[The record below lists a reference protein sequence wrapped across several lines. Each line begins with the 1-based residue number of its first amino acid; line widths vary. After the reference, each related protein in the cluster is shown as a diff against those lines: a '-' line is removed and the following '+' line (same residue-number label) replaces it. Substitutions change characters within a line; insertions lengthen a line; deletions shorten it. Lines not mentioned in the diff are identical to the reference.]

1 MPEAEHLP
9 AGGSRGSGGEAQGP
23 RGAGTGDSATTSRVR
38 GGTLGRVTLRGV
50 RAQGRDGKMTVVAN
64 VGWLL
69 AAVVAPIGLVAL
81 AAAAIALHSA
91 VALGGMLFGWH
102 HVKRGLGVAALLSA
116 RRVDVHHYL
125 MASVDN
131 PDTRHLL
138 AEVS

>member
-1 MPEAEHLP
+1 
-9 AGGSRGSGGEAQGP
+9 
-23 RGAGTGDSATTSRVR
+23 
-38 GGTLGRVTLRGV
+38 
-50 RAQGRDGKMTVVAN
+50 MTVVAD

-69 AAVVAPIGLVAL
+69 AAVVAPIGLVTW

-91 VALGGMLFGWH
+91 VALGGMLSGWH

-131 PDTRHLL
+131 PDTHHLL